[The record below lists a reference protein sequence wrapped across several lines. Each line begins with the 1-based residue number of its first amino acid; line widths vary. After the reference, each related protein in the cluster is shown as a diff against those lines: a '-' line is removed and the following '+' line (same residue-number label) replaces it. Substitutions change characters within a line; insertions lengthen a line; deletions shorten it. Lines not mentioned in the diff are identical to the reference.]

1 MTKYTGDNYVNINN
15 SLRGLETVTPENQLT
30 IKNMQSALSN
40 ASLPKDMTLYR
51 GTSTEALGNLKNL
64 SPEDLVGKTFKE
76 TGFMSTSTNSSVA
89 SGTFSGNMQI
99 TIEAPS
105 GVHALDIS
113 SISQYSNEAEILFDA
128 GQEMKILTAESKN
141 GVLYITVLA
150 K

>member
-1 MTKYTGDNYVNINN
+1 MNINN